1 MLENNYNS
9 YGGLHDLFLRVGN
22 GMFLEVVLY
31 SSRKGVYIMLNE
43 KKEER
48 HESYGSI
55 SAARFNGGCTSFYGS
70 KIPHDRGIELCINT
84 GYSCRDLNTEWFYE
98 GKNLITV
105 RMTEMQFAELIT
117 GLNSNRVPC
126 TLVNFNGKM
135 MENPP
140 MKENERQTFTREFGE
155 HFQDVSKQVRDMKAR
170 MTELLEKKSL
180 SKADKQELLKMA
192 DHLAMKVDAN
202 TPYIQKSFEESMDK
216 VVQEAKV
223 DIQTYCYERQRTALA
238 MDSQA
243 ADDVIKH
250 IEAGS
255 DATTIDAED
264 VRVEQTEEE

>member
-1 MLENNYNS
+1 
-9 YGGLHDLFLRVGN
+9 
-22 GMFLEVVLY
+22 MFDE
-31 SSRKGVYIMLNE
+31 E
-43 KKEER
+43 KEER

-70 KIPHDRGIELCINT
+70 KIPHDRGIELRINT
-84 GYSCRDLNTEWFYE
+84 GYSRRDLNREWFYE
-98 GKNLITV
+98 GENLITV

-126 TLVNFNGKM
+126 TLVKVNGKS

-140 MKENERQTFTREFGE
+140 LKENERQTFTREFGE
-155 HFQDVSKQVRDMKAR
+155 HFQDVSKHIRDMKTR

-180 SKADKQELLKMA
+180 TKADKQELLEMT
-192 DHLAMKVDAN
+192 DHLAMKVNSN
-202 TPYIQKSFEESMDK
+202 TPFIQQSFEESMDK

-243 ADDVIKH
+243 ANGVIKY
-250 IEAGS
+250 IEAGP
-255 DATTIDAED
+255 DAMTIDSED
-264 VRVEQTEEE
+264 VHVKPAEEE